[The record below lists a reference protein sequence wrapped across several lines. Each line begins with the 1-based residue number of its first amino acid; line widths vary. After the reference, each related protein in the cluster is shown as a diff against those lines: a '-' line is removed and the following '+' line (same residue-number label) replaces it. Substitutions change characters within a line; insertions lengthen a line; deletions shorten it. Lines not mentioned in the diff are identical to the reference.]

1 MILYASTVFAQ
12 SSQYA
17 FNSSNVNIPDAGAWV
32 SSTITISGAPSGATI
47 TGIDVYFKC
56 VHPYSGDLNI
66 DLNADPTGSLGNYNL
81 WSREGGTDD
90 NPSRTVTGISTF
102 NGLSANRTWY
112 LYARD
117 ESASDAGYIDEW
129 SIRVYYN
136 STVIPATPILSSAGT
151 SSSPGP
157 VISDTTPTLQW
168 NSVAGAT
175 SYDFGVR
182 DLTASGQPLVVDI
195 DDYTSTSYTTA
206 SLTQGHQ
213 YRWNVQACNS
223 VGCSGYSDPYYFQTA
238 NVCDFDQDND
248 VDGSDLS
255 EFVFQFQ
262 NGTNQISL
270 ENFASQFGTFQEPK
284 NITTFLTVPYLDQLD
299 IPIIGEAACASASSA
314 MILAYHGKIGSS
326 QLEMISAAENVFDAT
341 SNVDQ
346 GLLGRYFLEQ
356 HLEQEW
362 NFSSVNFDNSYWNTL
377 YEKIK
382 NEINNERPLIL
393 GSRSMTSYGHY
404 IVVIGYEGDNYETGK
419 LIVND
424 PYGHWNGSIDDYSTS
439 ESGAGLLYDFTDITS
454 DATDGVFVIIP

>member
-1 MILYASTVFAQ
+1 M
-12 SSQYA
+12 
-17 FNSSNVNIPDAGAWV
+17 
-32 SSTITISGAPSGATI
+32 
-47 TGIDVYFKC
+47 
-56 VHPYSGDLNI
+56 
-66 DLNADPTGSLGNYNL
+66 
-81 WSREGGTDD
+81 
-90 NPSRTVTGISTF
+90 
-102 NGLSANRTWY
+102 
-112 LYARD
+112 
-117 ESASDAGYIDEW
+117 
-129 SIRVYYN
+129 
-136 STVIPATPILSSAGT
+136 
-151 SSSPGP
+151 
-157 VISDTTPTLQW
+157 
-168 NSVAGAT
+168 
-175 SYDFGVR
+175 
-182 DLTASGQPLVVDI
+182 
-195 DDYTSTSYTTA
+195 
-206 SLTQGHQ
+206 
-213 YRWNVQACNS
+213 
-223 VGCSGYSDPYYFQTA
+223 
-238 NVCDFDQDND
+238 
-248 VDGSDLS
+248 
-255 EFVFQFQ
+255 
-262 NGTNQISL
+262 
-270 ENFASQFGTFQEPK
+270 
-284 NITTFLTVPYLDQLD
+284 TVPYLDQLD